1 MGIICRYCGASSQTH
16 DKCSNC
22 GAPIEIA
29 AQPLALKFDKIQ
41 RAVDSH
47 MLHFDQ
53 ENILRR
59 PFHRLVTNIYID
71 DMLAFRL
78 ISNPKKLG
86 ICVVKNNDRILDG
99 MNRCASGSKLS
110 HSDRRYTFGRDVD
123 DMVYS
128 ISDII
133 GNGANI
139 SDEKRIKFETKL
151 TMRTLVKWL
160 SILLVLIG
168 ISFIIVAVIQ
178 LILSWSYNDEFND
191 IAFSFFI
198 GLLLCLIIYW
208 RLFFRQCKTL
218 IKG

>member
-47 MLHFDQ
+47 MLYFDQ
-53 ENILRR
+53 ENILRH
-59 PFHRLVTNIYID
+59 PFHRLVTNIYVD

-133 GNGANI
+133 GNGVNI

-151 TMRTLVKWL
+151 TVRTSIIWL
-160 SILLVLIG
+160 SIPIVLVGMFSTILG
-168 ISFIIVAVIQ
+168 
-178 LILSWSYNDEFND
+178 LILI
-191 IAFSFFI
+191 IADWPDLTNPLLYI
-198 GLLLCLIIYW
+198 PVGLFCLIFCWIV
-208 RLFFRQCKTL
+208 FFKPCKTL

>member
-59 PFHRLVTNIYID
+59 PFHRLVTNIYVD

-110 HSDRRYTFGRDVD
+110 HSDRRYTFGRDAD

-151 TMRTLVKWL
+151 TVRTSIIWL
-160 SILLVLIG
+160 SIPIVLVGMFSTILG
-168 ISFIIVAVIQ
+168 
-178 LILSWSYNDEFND
+178 LILI
-191 IAFSFFI
+191 IADWPYLGDALLYLPV
-198 GLLLCLIIYW
+198 GLFCLIFCWIV
-208 RLFFRQCKTL
+208 FFKPCKTL

>member
-59 PFHRLVTNIYID
+59 PFHRLVTNIYVD

-123 DMVYS
+123 DMIYS

-151 TMRTLVKWL
+151 TVRTSIIWL
-160 SILLVLIG
+160 SIPIVLVGMFSTILG
-168 ISFIIVAVIQ
+168 
-178 LILSWSYNDEFND
+178 LILI
-191 IAFSFFI
+191 IADWPDLSNPSLYI
-198 GLLLCLIIYW
+198 PVGLFCLIFCWIV
-208 RLFFRQCKTL
+208 FFKPCKTL